1 MKSTPPPSGEIE
13 LYRDDYIV
21 VYGDP
26 RGPLL
31 RGVRTDRP
39 WPSLEVLQN
48 SYAGVL
54 AAVDRI
60 GRRGRVMLT
69 DMRAAPGRNDPAF
82 EAAVGAI
89 KPRLYEGMTRI
100 AVLVRTSIGALQ
112 IKRLVQEDGIERLV
126 TTDEAEALA
135 HLLGPPSPS
144 RTPSTPPGRG
154 RGTT

>member
-1 MKSTPPPSGEIE
+1 MKSTPPASGGPDALVE
-13 LYRDDYIV
+13 LYRDEYLV
-21 VYGDP
+21 LLGDP

-39 WPSLEVLQN
+39 WPSLEALES
-48 SYAGVL
+48 SYDGL
-54 AAVDRI
+54 IAAIDRF

-82 EAAVGAI
+82 EAAVGVI
-89 KPRLYEGMTRI
+89 KPRLYAGMARI

-126 TTDEAEALA
+126 TTDEGEALS
-135 HLLGPPSPS
+135 HLLGGAS
-144 RTPSTPPGRG
+144 PSTPQNRG
-154 RGTT
+154 R

>member
-1 MKSTPPPSGEIE
+1 LVE
-13 LYRDDYIV
+13 LYRDEYLV
-21 VYGDP
+21 LLGDP

-31 RGVRTDRP
+31 CQVRSERP
-39 WPSLEVLQN
+39 WPSLEVLEN
-48 SYAGVL
+48 SYAGVV
-54 AAVDRI
+54 AAVDRY

-82 EAAVGAI
+82 EAATGAI
-89 KPRLYEGMTRI
+89 KPRLYAGMTRI

-135 HLLGPPSPS
+135 HLLGSARTGTPPS
-144 RTPSTPPGRG
+144 RGKGST
-154 RGTT
+154 